1 MEHETAITEEPKQVD
16 CGARDCM
23 NGLWKGKA
31 KYTCYTCKG
40 TGKVTSKLTD
50 KSLTNS
56 IALLKSNI
64 DQLSDRSKSFAESL
78 IKQAERKGSLSPKQ
92 MPYLNSLIADAVKS
106 ASRPIV
112 FKSAKVATPK
122 PVNEVTTMTGF
133 EAVVEMMT
141 AAHDTLQVC
150 RLRIHTENL
159 GQIVFKSE
167 KVRTSSWG
175 APSVYAPT
183 PLITVERNKV
193 VLGTID
199 RATSV
204 GTFNT
209 LNGRRATYFT
219 NVEADIDAFRQD
231 PIGVMTAHGKKTGNC
246 CFCGRDLTDHRS
258 TAHGYG
264 PICAKKFS
272 LVWDSK
278 SAMVIE
284 KKIEDRTENARIIH
298 DIIKGVWNVV
308 DSDDAT
314 ILATFTSGADAHRFV
329 DEFSTIEKV
338 A

>member
-1 MEHETAITEEPKQVD
+1 MENETAMPTEPNQVD
-16 CGARDCM
+16 CGARDCV
-23 NGLWKGKA
+23 NGKWKGKA

-50 KSLTNS
+50 IVLTEN
-56 IALLKSNI
+56 IAILKSNI
-64 DQLSDRSKSFAESL
+64 DSLPDRSKSFAESL

-92 MPYLNSLIADAVKS
+92 MPYLTSLIADALKI
-106 ASRPIV
+106 ASTP
-112 FKSAKVATPK
+112 KPAPTPK
-122 PVNEVTTMTGF
+122 PVNVVTTMSGF

-141 AAHDTLQVC
+141 AAHETLQVC

-167 KVRTSSWG
+167 RVRTSHYGVRPAIYS
-175 APSVYAPT
+175 PN
-183 PLITVERNKV
+183 PLITVERKGV

-199 RATSV
+199 RATSI

-209 LNGRRATYFT
+209 LEGRRATYFG
-219 NVEADIDAFRQD
+219 NVEEDIDAFRQD

-264 PICAKKFS
+264 PICAKKFK

-284 KKIEDRTENARIIH
+284 TKIAERTENARIVH

-314 ILATFTSGADAHRFV
+314 ILATFTSSSDAHRFV

>member
-1 MEHETAITEEPKQVD
+1 MSGEAESSISLTTDQVK
-16 CGARDCM
+16 CGARDCS

-92 MPYLNSLIADAVKS
+92 MPYLDSLIADAVKS
-106 ASRPIV
+106 ASRP
-112 FKSAKVATPK
+112 KPVATPK
-122 PVNEVTTMTGF
+122 PVNENFTVSGF
-133 EAVVEMMT
+133 EAVTEMMT
-141 AAHDTLQVC
+141 ATHDNGLQIC
-150 RLRIHTENL
+150 RLRLHTPK
-159 GQIVFKSE
+159 GQIVFKSATRS
-167 KVRTSSWG
+167 VRTGGWG
-175 APSVYAPT
+175 T
-183 PLITVERNKV
+183 PATRVMNEYIKVEMNGV
-193 VLGTID
+193 ELGAINRD
-199 RATSV
+199 TSV
-204 GTFNT
+204 AGFRT
-209 LNGRRATYFT
+209 LQGRRFT
-219 NVEADIDAFRQD
+219 HYKSVESDIDAFRQD
-231 PIGVMTAHGKKTGNC
+231 PIGVMTAMGKKTGNC
-246 CFCGRDLTDHRS
+246 CFCGRDLTDNRS

-264 PICAKKFS
+264 PVCAKRYS
-272 LVWDSK
+272 LAWNTD

-284 KKIEDRTENARIIH
+284 EAISERTEEARIVH
-298 DIIKGVWNVV
+298 DIINGVWNVV

-314 ILATFTSGADAHRFV
+314 ILATFTSASDARRFV